1 MSSDF
6 SLSDKWFKKL
16 DKQLQNLIDKSGFDK
31 KTLDEVFDKST
42 LLVLGKLISDKT
54 IDYLDFPI
62 STGKEANIFR
72 GVLDKKKFVAI
83 KIYRTSNATFKHIT
97 KYIIGDPRFDLSNKN
112 RREVIFEWAKK
123 EFRNLQRLDSIK
135 INVPKPIK
143 LIKNVLVFEYLGSSN
158 SPSPLLKDVNLK
170 NPELIFN
177 RIIKYIDKM
186 YEKAEIVHAD
196 LSQYNIII
204 HKNKPFIIDV
214 GQAVIIKHPMAY
226 DFLKRDI
233 INITNYFK
241 KYNIRAEP
249 EKIYNDIVNK

>member
-1 MSSDF
+1 
-6 SLSDKWFKKL
+6 
-16 DKQLQNLIDKSGFDK
+16 
-31 KTLDEVFDKST
+31 
-42 LLVLGKLISDKT
+42 
-54 IDYLDFPI
+54 
-62 STGKEANIFR
+62 
-72 GVLDKKKFVAI
+72 
-83 KIYRTSNATFKHIT
+83 
-97 KYIIGDPRFDLSNKN
+97 
-112 RREVIFEWAKK
+112 
-123 EFRNLQRLDSIK
+123 
-135 INVPKPIK
+135 
-143 LIKNVLVFEYLGSSN
+143 
-158 SPSPLLKDVNLK
+158 
-170 NPELIFN
+170 
-177 RIIKYIDKM
+177 M